1 MITKNPNSSY
11 KDGLLEILETMRSE
25 KKSFELLLNM
35 SKELKSAEGK
45 AIHKSITKVVSVLT
59 SNIKNLETSYSW
71 LK

>member
-1 MITKNPNSSY
+1 MSSH
-11 KDGLLEILETMRSE
+11 KDEFQKLLETMRSE

-45 AIHKSITKVVSVLT
+45 AIHKSITKVVGVLT
-59 SNIKNLETSYSW
+59 ANIKNLETSYSW